1 MSLALY
7 AAATGMEAQELKLA
21 NTANNL
27 ANINTTGFKK
37 SKVEFQD
44 LLYNEYRPKGGD
56 AGGGSIVPS
65 GVEIGNGAQVISTSK
80 VFTQGKLEPTGE
92 SMDFAIQGDGFF
104 EVQRP
109 DGTSAYTKD
118 GALKIGADGR
128 VVTADGMVVLSG
140 WQPVPSGGKVF
151 SSSTGEITIETPTG
165 GAQSFRIQL
174 TRFANPGGLRNL
186 GGNRYEETEASG
198 TPEAGKPGEHGWG
211 SMRQGYLETSNVD
224 VASEMIELIKAQRAY
239 EANSKS
245 VQAAD
250 ESMRNTN
257 NLKH

>member
-56 AGGGSIVPS
+56 AGGGSTVPS

-92 SMDFAIQGDGFF
+92 SMDFAIQGDGFL

-128 VVTADGMVVLSG
+128 VVTADGMVLLSG
-140 WQPVPSGGKVF
+140 WQPIASGGKVYA
-151 SSSTGEITIETPTG
+151 SSTGEITVEMAAG
-165 GAQSFRIQL
+165 GTQSFRIQL
-174 TRFANPGGLRNL
+174 TRFANPGGLRSL
-186 GGNRYEETEASG
+186 GGNLYEETEASG
-198 TPEAGKPGEHGWG
+198 TPEVGNPGENGFG

>member
-1 MSLALY
+1 M
-7 AAATGMEAQELKLA
+7 
-21 NTANNL
+21 
-27 ANINTTGFKK
+27 
-37 SKVEFQD
+37 
-44 LLYNEYRPKGGD
+44 
-56 AGGGSIVPS
+56 GSSI
-65 GVEIGNGAQVISTSK
+65 
-80 VFTQGKLEPTGE
+80 
-92 SMDFAIQGDGFF
+92 
-104 EVQRP
+104 
-109 DGTSAYTKD
+109 
-118 GALKIGADGR
+118 
-128 VVTADGMVVLSG
+128 VVLSG
-140 WQPVPSGGKVF
+140 WQPVPAGGKVY
-151 SSSTGEITIETPTG
+151 SSSTGEITIETATG

-186 GGNRYEETEASG
+186 GGNLYEETDASG
-198 TPEAGKPGEHGWG
+198 TPEVGNPGENGFG